1 MVSSDISEV
10 FKKLSA
16 NMRKKKKKKKK
27 HQPTY
32 SMSLYKTQSEVALE
46 VSNEEGDRSR
56 KPGRNGTA

>member
-16 NMRKKKKKKKK
+16 NIRKKEKGK
-27 HQPTY
+27 HQATY
-32 SMSLYKTQSEVALE
+32 SMSLYQTQSEVALE